1 MTNPAAETKSIGL
14 LADAPLSWFLHRRLD
29 SFIVTGQLLLVFRD
43 LVTLTV
49 SPGRE
54 NLRPFTGTV
63 QKLMPTLTQTAT
75 PYTTGPLCCNNI
87 FRAIYP
93 LAPGKVCGSTVT
105 NPRFIGIK
113 IFNQEGLSNLCRKPA
128 YASQATFYM
137 TLIFVSSGQPFFN
150 LYLTRLAPMQACRW
164 Q

>member
-1 MTNPAAETKSIGL
+1 VTNSYYLPGL
-14 LADAPLSWFLHRRLD
+14 SHLD
-29 SFIVTGQLLLVFRD
+29 NFIVTQKFCPL
-43 LVTLTV
+43 
-49 SPGRE
+49 
-54 NLRPFTGTV
+54 TGTL
-63 QKLMPTLTQTAT
+63 QKRMPTLTQTAT
-75 PYTTGPLCCNNI
+75 PHTTGPLGCNNI
-87 FRAIYP
+87 FTSICP

-105 NPRFIGIK
+105 KPWFIGIK
-113 IFNQEGLSNLCRKPA
+113 IFNQEGLWILCRKPA